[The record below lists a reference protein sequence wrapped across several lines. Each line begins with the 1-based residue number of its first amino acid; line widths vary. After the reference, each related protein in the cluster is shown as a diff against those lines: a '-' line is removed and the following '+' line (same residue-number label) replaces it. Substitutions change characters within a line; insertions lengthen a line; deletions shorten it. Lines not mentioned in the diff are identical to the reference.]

1 MAQVTVQQ
9 LAETVGAPVDRL
21 LTQMKE
27 AGLPHSAAGEAVSEE
42 DKQTLLTFLKRSH
55 GESTAAPK
63 RITLKRKTIS
73 TLRTSGSQGKKT
85 VNVEVRKKRT
95 YVKRDASDAD
105 SEMQDAAK
113 LEAAALAEAERQAA
127 EARAAEEAEAAEKAA
142 REAAEAE
149 EEAAVAAAA
158 ASVPEPE
165 PEDEKDLD
173 PEILRQ
179 RAAERR
185 MAREAAE
192 AEARKAAMEARKAE
206 EERVKAEA
214 SAKVEREKEAAAKR
228 PKRLHDAPAPQTEE
242 QRKKA
247 ARGRLD
253 RSSPGGRGKQRGH
266 NLSLSDLEAAE
277 SGMMRRRGGRK
288 KMRGGSHAEHGKHG
302 FEMPTEKRAHEVELA
317 DMTSVGG
324 LAQQMSVKAG
334 EVIKEL
340 MKLGVMATI
349 NQMIDQDTAIL
360 VVEEMGHKPKLI
372 SADALEEKLEETL
385 AQHEGT
391 LEPRAPV
398 VTVMGHVDHGKTSL
412 LDYIRK
418 AKVASGEA
426 GGITQHIGA
435 YHVETGHGMISFLD
449 TPGHAAFTAM
459 RARGAKSTDIVILV
473 VAADDGVM
481 PQTEEA
487 VQHAKAAKVPLIVAI
502 NKMDKEGADP
512 DRVKS
517 ELAAREVI
525 PEDWGGDTQ
534 FIEVSAHTGDG
545 VDNLLDAVLLQ
556 AEVLELQ
563 APRDVPAQG
572 IVIES
577 RLDKGRGPVASLLIQ
592 SGTLRQGDIVLAGL
606 QYGRVRAMLD
616 ENGKNI
622 TEAGPSIPV
631 EILGLDG
638 TPDAGDLF
646 AVVESEKRARE
657 VAQYRQDKTRD
668 SKLQR
673 QQAAK
678 LDNMFESMTAG
689 EKKTL
694 NVVVKADVRGSLEA
708 IQTALL
714 DLGNEE
720 VQVNIVSGG
729 VGGLAETDITLAL
742 TSSAVV
748 FGFNVRAD
756 ASARRLVENEGV
768 DLRYYNVIYDL
779 IDDVKQALTGM
790 LAPEMR
796 EEILGIAE
804 VRDVF
809 RSPKFGAIAGCMVI
823 EGTVY
828 RSRPI
833 RVLRDNVVIYQG
845 ELESLRRFK
854 DDASEVRNGMECGIG
869 VKNYN
874 DVKPGDLIEVY
885 EVKEFA
891 RTL

>member
-9 LAETVGAPVDRL
+9 LAEVVGASVERL

-27 AGLPHSAAGEAVSEE
+27 AGLPHGEAEQAVSDE
-42 DKQTLLTFLKRSH
+42 DKQTLLAYLKRSH
-55 GESTAAPK
+55 GESTEAPK
-63 RITLKRKTIS
+63 RITLKRKKLS

-95 YVKRDASDAD
+95 YVKRDPAD
-105 SEMQDAAK
+105 LVAEATATDDQELLAQ
-113 LEAAALAEAERQAA
+113 EAAVEDVTASE
-127 EARAAEEAEAAEKAA
+127 AEEAAPAPV
-142 REAAEAE
+142 AEAP
-149 EEAAVAAAA
+149 AVEVKPAE
-158 ASVPEPE
+158 PEYEIEPE
-165 PEDEKDLD
+165 PEEDLANLD

-179 RAAERR
+179 RAAQRR
-185 MAREAAE
+185 MAKEAEEAA
-192 AEARKAAMEARKAE
+192 ARQAAIAARKAE
-206 EERVKAEA
+206 EERQKQEILEQGKDKSGDKA
-214 SAKVEREKEAAAKR
+214 KAADTVKR
-228 PKRLHDAPAPQTEE
+228 PKRLHEAPATSAAEE
-242 QRKKA
+242 QRRKQ
-247 ARGRLD
+247 RGKLGRNA
-253 RSSPGGRGKQRGH
+253 PAGRGKQRGH
-266 NLSLSDLEAAE
+266 NLSLSDLDAAE
-277 SGMMRRRGGRK
+277 SGLSRRRGGRK
-288 KMRGGSHAEHGKHG
+288 RIKATHEEHSKHG
-302 FEMPTEKRAHEVELA
+302 FEMPTERKVHEVEIA
-317 DMTSVGG
+317 DMITVAG
-324 LAQQMSVKAG
+324 LAQQMSVKSG

-349 NQMIDQDTAIL
+349 NQLIDQDTASL
-360 VVEEMGHKPKLI
+360 VVEELGHSVKLI

-385 AQHEGT
+385 SQHEGT
-391 LEPRAPV
+391 EEPRAPV

-418 AKVASGEA
+418 SRVASGEA

-435 YHVETGHGMISFLD
+435 YHVETDHGMISFLD

-487 VQHAKAAKVPLIVAI
+487 VQHARAAGVPLIVAI

-512 DRVKS
+512 ERVKN
-517 ELAAREVI
+517 ELAAKDVI

-534 FIEVSAHTGDG
+534 FIEVSAQTGEGIDA
-545 VDNLLDAVLLQ
+545 LLDAILLQ
-556 AEVLELQ
+556 AEVLELT
-563 APRDVPAQG
+563 AARDVPAQG

-577 RLDKGRGPVASLLIQ
+577 RLDKGRGSVASLLVQ
-592 SGTLRQGDIVLAGL
+592 SGTLRQGDVVLAGL
-606 QYGRVRAMLD
+606 QFGRVRAMLD
-616 ENGKNI
+616 ENGQPI
-622 TEAGPSIPV
+622 EEAGPSIPV

-646 AVVESEKRARE
+646 AAVESEKRARE
-657 VAQYRQDKTRD
+657 LADFRQEKTRD
-668 SKLQR
+668 SKLKR

-720 VQVNIVSGG
+720 VQVNIVTGG
-729 VGGLAETDITLAL
+729 VGGITESDVNLAM
-742 TSSAVV
+742 TSSAVI

-756 ASARRLVENEGV
+756 NAARRLVEKEGV

-790 LAPEMR
+790 LPPELR
-796 EEILGIAE
+796 EEIVGIAE

-809 RSPKFGAIAGCMVI
+809 RSPKFGQIAGCMVI

-828 RSRPI
+828 RSKPI
-833 RVLRDNVVIYQG
+833 RVLRDNVVIYEG

-854 DDASEVRNGMECGIG
+854 DDASEVRNGTECGIG
-869 VKNYN
+869 VKNYT
-874 DVKPGDLIEVY
+874 DVKVGDLIEVF
-885 EVKEFA
+885 EVKEIA
-891 RTL
+891 RSL